1 MEYIYSALLLHKTGQ
16 QINEANVKKVL
27 ETAGAKVDETKVKA
41 LVSSLENVNIE
52 EVIKEATVVP
62 VVSQAVE
69 AKVEKKEEKKEE
81 RVSEETAAAGL
92 GSLFG

>member
-27 ETAGAKVDETKVKA
+27 ETAGAKVDETKIKA
-41 LVSSLENVNIE
+41 LVTSLENVDIE
-52 EVIKEATVVP
+52 GVIKEATVVP
-62 VVSQAVE
+62 VVAQAE

-81 RVSEETAAAGL
+81 KVSEEVAAAGL

>member
-1 MEYIYSALLLHKTGQ
+1 MELIYSALLLHKTGQ

-27 ETAGAKVDETKVKA
+27 ETAGAKVDETKIKA
-41 LVSSLENVNIE
+41 LVASLENVDIE
-52 EVIKEATVVP
+52 GVIKEATVVP
-62 VVSQAVE
+62 VAAQAE

-81 RVSEETAAAGL
+81 KVSEEVAAAGL